1 MRTSFQDIATRAAN
15 AEANFIETLVE
26 IAGISEAEAAKVM
39 ALYLKEKI
47 AKIDHNI
54 GRISVKHGVFLEA
67 DVIHN
72 TVAA

>member
-1 MRTSFQDIATRAAN
+1 MQTSFSHIAIRAAN
-15 AEANFIETLVE
+15 AEANFIESLVE
-26 IAGISEAEAAKVM
+26 IAGITEAEAEKVM

-72 TVAA
+72 AVAA

>member
-1 MRTSFQDIATRAAN
+1 MRTSFQDMATRAAT
-15 AEANFIETLVE
+15 AEANFAETLVN
-26 IAGISEAEAAKVM
+26 IAGITEAEAEKVM

-47 AKIDHNI
+47 AKIDHVN

-72 TVAA
+72 AVAA

>member
-1 MRTSFQDIATRAAN
+1 MRTSFQDMATRAAN
-15 AEANFIETLVE
+15 AEADFVAALIE
-26 IAGISEAEAAKVM
+26 IADITDAEAEKVM

-72 TVAA
+72 AVSA